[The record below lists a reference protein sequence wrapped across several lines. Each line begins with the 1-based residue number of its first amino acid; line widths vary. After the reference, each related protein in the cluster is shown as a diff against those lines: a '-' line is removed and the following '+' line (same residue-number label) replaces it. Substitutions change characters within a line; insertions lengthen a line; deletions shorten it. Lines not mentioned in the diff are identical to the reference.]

1 MLRLFAENLLPV
13 FLAAAVGYLVA
24 ARWKLDPKP
33 LARVAFNVFAPCL
46 VFTAIVD
53 SELPGGDL
61 LRMLGLALTVLLT
74 AAAAAGLVARWLGW
88 ERTLVAA
95 VVLVV
100 LLPNAGNYGLS
111 VALFAFGDVGLA
123 HASVFFVMSSI
134 LTFTLGVF
142 VASMGRASL
151 GGACIGLLR
160 VPAIWAVVLALL
172 IVRLDFDLPLPLAR
186 TADLFSQASIPTFL
200 VLLGMQLHGNGW
212 RGPVGPLALATGA
225 RLLLSPMIATVV
237 VPVFGLEGAAR
248 QAAVLQTAMPSAII
262 TIVLATEYDVE
273 PNFVT
278 SAVFVT
284 TLLSPLT
291 VTPLL
296 AYLGA

>member
-13 FLAAAVGYLVA
+13 FLAAGAGYVVA
-24 ARWKLDPKP
+24 ALWNLDPRP
-33 LARVAFNVFAPCL
+33 MARVAFNVFAPCL
-46 VFTAIVD
+46 VFQAIVD

-61 LRMLGLALTVLLT
+61 LRMVGLALTVLLT
-74 AAAAAGLVARWLGW
+74 TGAAAGLVAHWCGW
-88 ERTLVAA
+88 SRTLVAA

-100 LLPNAGNYGLS
+100 MLPNAGNYGLS
-111 VALFAFGDVGLA
+111 VSLFAFGETGLA
-123 HASVFFVMSSI
+123 QASVFFVMSSV
-134 LTFTLGVF
+134 LTFSAGVF

-151 GGACIGLLR
+151 ADAARGLIR
-160 VPAIWAVVLALL
+160 VPAIWAVVLALVIL
-172 IVRLDFDLPLPLAR
+172 RMDWSLPLPVAR
-186 TADLFSQASIPTFL
+186 TVGLFSQASIPCFL
-200 VLLGMQLHGNGW
+200 VVLGMQLHGNGLRAPW
-212 RGPVGPLALATGA
+212 RPLALVSSA
-225 RLLLSPMIATVV
+225 RLLLGPLVAIAV
-237 VPVFGLEGAAR
+237 VPVLGLEGAAR
-248 QAAVLQTAMPSAII
+248 QAGILQTAMPSAII

>member
-13 FLAAAVGYLVA
+13 FLAAGAGYLVA
-24 ARWKLDPKP
+24 VRWNVDPRP
-33 LARVAFNVFAPCL
+33 MARVAFNVFAPCL
-46 VFTAIVD
+46 VFEAIVD
-53 SELPGGDL
+53 SNLPGGDL
-61 LRMLGLALTVLLT
+61 LRMVGLALAVLLMAG
-74 AAAAAGLVARWLGW
+74 AAVGLLARWLRW

-95 VVLVV
+95 LVLVV
-100 LLPNAGNYGLS
+100 ALPNSGNYGLS
-111 VALFAFGDVGLA
+111 VALFAFGEAGLA
-123 HASVFFVMSSI
+123 QASVFFVMSAV

-142 VASMGRASL
+142 VASLGRASL
-151 GGACIGLLR
+151 AEATLGLMK
-160 VPAIWAVVLALL
+160 VPAIWAVVLALVIMKMDL
-172 IVRLDFDLPLPLAR
+172 GLPLPVAR
-186 TADLFSQASIPTFL
+186 TVGLFSQASIPSFL

-212 RGPVGPLALATGA
+212 RGPLRPLALAASA
-225 RLLLSPMIATVV
+225 RLLLSPLIAIVI
-237 VPVFGLEGAAR
+237 VPVLGLEGVAR
-248 QAAVLQTAMPSAII
+248 QAGVLQTAMPSAII

-273 PNFVT
+273 PKFVT

>member
-13 FLAAAVGYLVA
+13 FLAAGAGYVVAV
-24 ARWKLDPKP
+24 RWNVDPRP

-46 VFTAIVD
+46 VFQAIVD
-53 SELPGGDL
+53 SHLPGGDL
-61 LRMLGLALTVLLT
+61 LRMVGLSLTVLLT
-74 AAAAAGLVARWLGW
+74 TGAAAGLVARWLGW
-88 ERTLVAA
+88 DRTRVAA
-95 VVLVV
+95 IVLVV
-100 LLPNAGNYGLS
+100 VLPNAGNYGLS
-111 VALFAFGDVGLA
+111 VSLFAFGEQGLA
-123 HASVFFVMSSI
+123 QASVFFVMSAV

-151 GGACIGLLR
+151 ADAAKGLIR
-160 VPAIWAVVLALL
+160 VPAIWSVVLALVML
-172 IVRLDFDLPLPLAR
+172 RVGWSLPLPLAR
-186 TADLFSQASIPTFL
+186 TVGLFSQASIPSFL
-200 VLLGMQLHGNGW
+200 VILGMQLHGNGW
-212 RGPVGPLALATGA
+212 RGPVRPLALAASA
-225 RLLLSPMIATVV
+225 RLLLSPLVAVAV
-237 VPVFGLEGAAR
+237 VPVLGLEGAAR
-248 QAAVLQTAMPSAII
+248 QAGILQTAMPSAII

-273 PNFVT
+273 PTFVT

>member
-13 FLAAAVGYLVA
+13 FLAAGAGYIVAV
-24 ARWKLDPKP
+24 RWNVDPRP

-46 VFTAIVD
+46 VFQAIVD
-53 SELPGGDL
+53 SNLPGGDL
-61 LRMLGLALTVLLT
+61 LRMVGLALTVLLT
-74 AAAAAGLVARWLGW
+74 TGVVAGLAARWLGW
-88 ERTLVAA
+88 RRSMIAA
-95 VVLVV
+95 IVLVV
-100 LLPNAGNYGLS
+100 VLPNAGNYGLS
-111 VALFAFGDVGLA
+111 VALFAFGDAGLA
-123 HASVFFVMSSI
+123 QASVFFVMSAV

-151 GGACIGLLR
+151 AEATRGLLR

-172 IVRLDFDLPLPLAR
+172 MMKMDLDLPLPLAR
-186 TADLFSQASIPTFL
+186 TVGLFSQASIPSFL
-200 VLLGMQLHGNGW
+200 VILGMQLHGNGW
-212 RGPVGPLALATGA
+212 RGPLRPLALAASA
-225 RLLLSPMIATVV
+225 RLLLSPLVAILI
-237 VPVFGLEGAAR
+237 VPALGLEGAAL
-248 QAAVLQTAMPSAII
+248 QAGVLQTAMPSAII

-273 PNFVT
+273 PTFVT

-291 VTPLL
+291 VTPIL

>member
-13 FLAAAVGYLVA
+13 FLAAGAGYLVA
-24 ARWKLDPKP
+24 VRWNVDPRP
-33 LARVAFNVFAPCL
+33 MARVAFNVFAPCL
-46 VFTAIVD
+46 VFEAIVD
-53 SELPGGDL
+53 SNLPGGDL
-61 LRMLGLALTVLLT
+61 LRMVGLALAVLLMAG
-74 AAAAAGLVARWLGW
+74 AAVGLLARWLRW

-95 VVLVV
+95 LVLVV
-100 LLPNAGNYGLS
+100 ALPNSGNYGLS
-111 VALFAFGDVGLA
+111 VSLFAFGEAGLA
-123 HASVFFVMSSI
+123 QASVFFVMSAV

-142 VASMGRASL
+142 VASLGRASL
-151 GGACIGLLR
+151 AEATLGLMK
-160 VPAIWAVVLALL
+160 VPAIWAVVLALVIMKMDL
-172 IVRLDFDLPLPLAR
+172 GLPLPVAR
-186 TADLFSQASIPTFL
+186 TVGLFSQASIPSFL

-212 RGPVGPLALATGA
+212 RGPLRPLVLAASA
-225 RLLLSPMIATVV
+225 RLLLSPLIAIVI
-237 VPVFGLEGAAR
+237 VPVLGLEGVAW
-248 QAAVLQTAMPSAII
+248 QAGVLQTAMPSAII

-273 PNFVT
+273 PTFVT

>member
-13 FLAAAVGYLVA
+13 FLAAGAGYAVA
-24 ARWKLDPKP
+24 ARWNIDPRP

-46 VFTAIVD
+46 VFQAIVD

-61 LRMLGLALTVLLT
+61 LRMVGLALTVLLT

-88 ERTLVAA
+88 SRTLIAA

-111 VALFAFGDVGLA
+111 VALFAFGETGLA
-123 HASVFFVMSSI
+123 QASVFFVMASV
-134 LTFTLGVF
+134 LTFSAGVF

-151 GGACIGLLR
+151 TDAAKGLLR
-160 VPAIWAVVLALL
+160 VPAIWAVLLALVIL
-172 IVRLDFDLPLPLAR
+172 RMDWTLPLPLAR
-186 TADLFSQASIPTFL
+186 TTGLFSQASIPCFL
-200 VLLGMQLHGNGW
+200 VVLGMQLHGNGL
-212 RGPVGPLALATGA
+212 RGPLRPLALVAGA
-225 RLLLSPMIATVV
+225 RLLLSPLVATVV
-237 VPVFGLEGAAR
+237 VPVLGLEGAAR
-248 QAAVLQTAMPSAII
+248 QAGILQTAMPSAII

>member
-13 FLAAAVGYLVA
+13 FLAAGAGYAVV
-24 ARWKLDPKP
+24 ARWNIDPRP
-33 LARVAFNVFAPCL
+33 LARVVFNVFAPCL
-46 VFTAIVD
+46 VFQAIVD

-61 LRMLGLALTVLLT
+61 LRMVGLALTVLLT
-74 AAAAAGLVARWLGW
+74 AAATAGLVARWLGW
-88 ERTLVAA
+88 SRTLIAA

-111 VALFAFGDVGLA
+111 VALFAFGETGLA
-123 HASVFFVMSSI
+123 QASVFFVMASV
-134 LTFTLGVF
+134 LTFSAGVF

-151 GGACIGLLR
+151 TDAAKGLLR
-160 VPAIWAVVLALL
+160 VPAIWAVLLALVIL
-172 IVRLDFDLPLPLAR
+172 RMDWTLPLPLAR
-186 TADLFSQASIPTFL
+186 TTGLFSQASIPCFL
-200 VLLGMQLHGNGW
+200 VVLGMQLHGNGL
-212 RGPVGPLALATGA
+212 RGPLRPLALVASA
-225 RLLLSPMIATVV
+225 RLLLSPLVATVV
-237 VPVFGLEGAAR
+237 VPVLGLEGAAR
-248 QAAVLQTAMPSAII
+248 QAGILQTAMPSAII